1 MRLIKLGVFLWLT
14 LLLVNGYAVT
24 RYGEL
29 ICSQT
34 GYTCYK
40 VKSGDTWQSLFPNPD
55 TRDLEMR
62 LNRLNLNLRA
72 GWIIAIPKNL
82 ANINYFD
89 VSPFPLKVNPTGQKT
104 VLVDLNQLAW
114 GAYDEE
120 GNLINWGPASGGQGW
135 CSDVDKP
142 CRTQTG
148 IYQVIS
154 KQGYDCI
161 SSKFPE
167 PYGGAAM
174 PYCMHY
180 TGPYALHGSFEVP
193 GYNASHG
200 CVRMFIN
207 DARWLNNNFAD
218 YNTKVIVKNYT
229 PSLTENWQN

>member
-1 MRLIKLGVFLWLT
+1 MMVFIALGVT
-14 LLLVNGYAVT
+14 QISAYGMK
-24 RYGEL
+24 RYGEM
-29 ICSQT
+29 ICHNA

-40 VKSGDTWQSLFPNPD
+40 VKGHDTWESLFPNFD

-62 LNRLNLNLRA
+62 LNRINLNLRA
-72 GWIIAIPKNL
+72 GWIIAIPNNL

-89 VSPFPLKVNPTGQKT
+89 VSPFPLKVDPYGQKT
-104 VLVDLNQLAW
+104 IVVDLNKLAW
-114 GAYDEE
+114 GAYDAG
-120 GNLINWGPASGGQGW
+120 GNLIHWGPASGGQGW
-135 CSDVDKP
+135 CSDVGKA

-148 IYQVIS
+148 NYQVIS
-154 KQGYDCI
+154 KEGYDCI

-180 TGPYALHGSFEVP
+180 YGPYALHGSFEVP

-207 DARWLNNNFAD
+207 DARWLNYDFTD
-218 YNTKVIVKNYT
+218 GNTKVIIKNYE
-229 PSLTENWQN
+229 PSLSSNSEN